1 MNSQKKFP
9 RAFSFEFF
17 PPKDDDGRAGLR
29 DAINQLAP
37 LKPKFFSVTFGA
49 GGGIRA
55 GTYETVK
62 EIQARGLTAA
72 PHITCT
78 GTTRADV
85 KQLLRSYRELG
96 IGRIVALR
104 GDRPKD
110 APAAGDFSHA
120 NELVAFIRA
129 ETGRHFHIE
138 VAAYPEM
145 HPRAANIE
153 DDLKY
158 FRQKVAAGA
167 NGALTQYFYNVDA
180 YVRFID
186 ECEKLGLRLPIV
198 PGVMPITNYK
208 QLARFSDGCGAEIPR
223 WIRKRLESFGD
234 DLDSLRAFG
243 LDVTT
248 QLCEKLLAAGA
259 PGLHFYT
266 MNRAGP
272 TRALWQRLGLK

>member
-138 VAAYPEM
+138 VAAYPEI
-145 HPRAANIE
+145 HPEAPSAAT
-153 DDLKY
+153 DLEN
-158 FRQKVAAGA
+158 FARKVRAGA
-167 NGALTQYFYNVDA
+167 DSAITQYFYNPDA
-180 YVRFID
+180 YRRFVD
-186 ECEKLGLRLPIV
+186 DCEALGLDIPIV
-198 PGVMPITNYK
+198 PGIMPITNYK

-223 WIRKRLESFGD
+223 WVRKRLEGYGD
-234 DLDSLRAFG
+234 DLDALRAFG

-248 QLCEKLLAAGA
+248 ALCEKLLAAGA

-266 MNRAGP
+266 LNRAGAA
-272 TRALWQRLGLK
+272 RALWERLGL